1 VQVLAGRFADVLPN
15 LLRRSSEPIGLVFID
30 GYHDQVATKRYFE
43 MIHPFLARHA
53 MLVFD
58 DIRWSDGMRAA
69 WKEIRSDPRVKYA
82 VDLDQWG
89 ICLLEKG
96 VVGPKS
102 SYAIPI

>member
-1 VQVLAGRFADVLPN
+1 
-15 LLRRSSEPIGLVFID
+15 
-30 GYHDQVATKRYFE
+30 
-43 MIHPFLARHA
+43 
-53 MLVFD
+53 
-58 DIRWSDGMRAA
+58 
-69 WKEIRSDPRVKYA
+69 